1 MTSDPGSRA
10 GADVDPRLALFL
22 NSRSPVAVELVK
34 WPDGHEFQL
43 ESYFT
48 SAMPPFELVTSV
60 RAIVVRDRGVLVF
73 DDDVGPHVIPGG
85 RVEPGESALVTLRR
99 ELREEVGCE
108 ISGDPPLMGF
118 IRFHH
123 MGAKPPGYAYAYP
136 DDLHLMYLAETSSDP
151 KAGADEQLVVA
162 PRFVPLGLI
171 GTLALPASERA
182 FLDHP
187 LLRK

>member
-1 MTSDPGSRA
+1 MTADPTARA
-10 GADVDPRLALFL
+10 GGDIDPRLSLFL
-22 NSRSPVAVELVK
+22 RSRTPVAVEHVT

-48 SAMPPFELVTSV
+48 SVMPPFELITSV
-60 RAIVVRDRGVLVF
+60 RAIVVRDGGVLVF

-99 ELREEVGCE
+99 ELREEIGCE
-108 ISGDPPLMGF
+108 ISGDALLMGF

-123 MGAKPPGYAYAYP
+123 LGAEPPGYGYPYP
-136 DDLHLMYLAETSSDP
+136 DDLHLMYVVETSSDP
-151 KAGADEQLVVA
+151 RAGTEEKLVLA
-162 PRFVPLGLI
+162 PRFVPLDAAA
-171 GTLALPASERA
+171 TLALPVSERA